1 MRQQWLGDVRAEHD
15 RGMLD
20 AAFYE
25 SADYRTLIE
34 SDVKSIVVGRRGT
47 GKSALYLRLA
57 DYYRSGE
64 KTDVI
69 VLSPDEH
76 DMLGLR
82 PLAELFGGQFK
93 LTRAAMRIAFRYAFS
108 MELANVLS
116 TRYKFAKSD
125 SSDFLNKHL
134 VPWRAAN
141 SMFATL
147 RNVMREVS
155 NEESSFE
162 GRVSRLYE
170 VLEVQRVEVA
180 LRETL
185 TAMKRNA
192 VFLVDRTDEG
202 YEPDE
207 KGVGII
213 DGLTQALIDLRDHIP
228 SVRSIIFLR
237 DNIYRSVQQKDQ
249 DFSRNLEQSVLR
261 LHWDEN
267 ALLNLVANRLRLAFN
282 LRAEKSL
289 RVWDSVTQEGLQGES
304 GFQQCLRLTLYRP
317 RDLLLLLNE
326 AFRRARALHRHAI
339 IPTDINDSARSISEN
354 RLADLVKEYESQVPG
369 LPKLVAQFSNN
380 SPVLSV
386 QEAAIEVDLVTS
398 TDEYEARVQQDMML
412 LSDPVEALRM
422 LYSVGFLGVRDAAS
436 GYFIFCHDGRKP
448 DKDLLMDGQLLVHP
462 CYWMALNLTSTG
474 VDENSTSEIYDEYE
488 VTVKSETPEARVRMI
503 GLLEA
508 ELRDIEEGDAGWS
521 EFEQWCLKVI
531 RVLCA
536 TGLRNVQLNG
546 NKDNLQRRDVIG
558 TNHGETIFWKR
569 VLESYGSRQVLFE
582 CKNFRELKREHYWQ
596 INSYLSKDY
605 GSIAF
610 FITRDD
616 DINLQRDR
624 ELAWTRELRNEH
636 QKVVIK
642 LTAKY
647 LIKILGKLRSPAKHN
662 AADQAFDSLLDT
674 YVRNYFGE
682 SARAHKTRR

>member
-1 MRQQWLGDVRAEHD
+1 MRQQSLGDVRAEHD
-15 RGMLD
+15 KGMLE

-34 SDVKSIVVGRRGT
+34 SDSKSIVVGRRGT

-57 DYYRSGE
+57 DYYRSSE

-69 VLSPDEH
+69 LLSPDEH

-82 PLAELFGGQFK
+82 PLADLFGGQFK
-93 LTRAAMRIAFRYAFS
+93 LTRAAMRIAFRYAFC
-108 MELANVLS
+108 MEIASVIS

-125 SSDFLNKHL
+125 SSDFLTQHL
-134 VPWRAAN
+134 TRWRVGGTIFAA
-141 SMFATL
+141 L
-147 RNVMREVS
+147 RKVMRDIAQDEQ
-155 NEESSFE
+155 SFE
-162 GRVSRLYE
+162 GRVANLSDR
-170 VLEVQRVEVA
+170 LEVHRVEGAV
-180 LRETL
+180 RDTL
-185 TAMKRNA
+185 TAMKRN
-192 VFLVDRTDEG
+192 VVVLVDRTDEG

-207 KGVGII
+207 KGVGIV
-213 DGLTQALIDLRDHIP
+213 DGLTQALIDLRDHIA

-267 ALLNLVANRLRLAFN
+267 ALLNLVANRLRIAFQ

-326 AFRRARALHRHAI
+326 AFRRARIAERHAI
-339 IPTDINDSARSISEN
+339 IPTDISDSARSISEN
-354 RLADLVKEYESQVPG
+354 RLAELVKEYESQIPA
-369 LPKLVAQFSNN
+369 LPKLVARFANQA
-380 SPVLSV
+380 PVLSV
-386 QEAAIEVDLVTS
+386 KDAADEVEDVTS
-398 TDEYEARVQQDMML
+398 SDAYDSQVQQDMML
-412 LSDPVEALRM
+412 MAEPVEAIRM
-422 LYSVGFLGVRDAAS
+422 LYSVGFFGVKDSSS

-448 DKDLLMDGQLLVHP
+448 DKDLLMNGQLLVHP
-462 CYWMALNLTSTG
+462 CYWMALNLTSPEL
-474 VDENSTSEIYDEYE
+474 DENSASEIYDEYE

-503 GLLEA
+503 GMLEA
-508 ELRDIEEGDAGWS
+508 ELRDIDEGQDGWAA
-521 EFEQWCLKVI
+521 FEQWCLKVV

-536 TGLRNVQLNG
+536 SGLRNVQLNA
-546 NKDNLQRRDVIG
+546 NRSNLQRRDIVG
-558 TNHGETIFWKR
+558 TNHGETFFWKR
-569 VLESYGSRQVLFE
+569 ALESHGARQVLFE
-582 CKNFRELKREHYWQ
+582 CKNFKGLSREHYWQ
-596 INSYLSKDY
+596 MNSYLSKEY
-605 GSIAF
+605 GSLGF

-616 DINLQRDR
+616 DINLQKDK

-647 LIKILGKLRSPAKHN
+647 LVKILGKLRSPAKHN

-682 SARAHKTRR
+682 SSRSTRKKR